1 MSWGTSHVYAALT
14 LVGILLSAYLWGR
27 IIGKGREHD
36 GRLTVVYFCGLFGA
50 LVGAKIGFLLAEGF
64 AYRGDW
70 VALAS
75 GRSITGAL
83 LGGYAA
89 V

>member
-14 LVGILLSAYLWGR
+14 IVGILLTAYLWGR
-27 IIGKGREHD
+27 VIGKGREHD

-70 VALAS
+70 VALVT

-83 LGGYAA
+83 LGPGR
-89 V
+89 